1 MEHEKPGV
9 DLSSQVLHLMSEIV
23 HSTATLRNQ
32 SPSHTGTIQMIANV
46 QSVHVTRDQEE
57 YFQFREIA
65 KEPPP
70 RRQRLAWQQGGEDG
84 VGAG

>member
-1 MEHEKPGV
+1 
-9 DLSSQVLHLMSEIV
+9 
-23 HSTATLRNQ
+23 
-32 SPSHTGTIQMIANV
+32 MIPDV
-46 QSVHVTRDQEE
+46 QSVHVTRDQEG